1 MDWLAKNADWV
12 FSGIGVRA
20 LDVVYA
26 LIVAIIGAFFI
37 RKKIKPFT
45 KKIAR
50 VFIIGSKNK
59 TNTKQ

>member
-45 KKIAR
+45 KKN
-50 VFIIGSKNK
+50 S
-59 TNTKQ
+59 